1 MRRALCLS
9 LLGVAAA
16 WHPAASQCPDGTP
29 PPCGRPARAAA
40 APAPN
45 SVAVLYFTNASRD
58 SADEYLADGIT
69 EEIATSLARIA
80 RLHVVSPAV
89 VRRAQHAGGDDP
101 ARLARALG
109 VRHLVEGSLRR
120 AGPQAR
126 ITARLLGADAR
137 TTLWTDAYTRPTS
150 DLLALEAEIA
160 QQVASGVVGALLPN
174 ERRSL
179 ASARVDPEAH
189 DHVLRGNFLLA
200 RRSVDAIRRAIAEY
214 GAAVVADSEYA
225 LAWGRLSLGHAL
237 LRFWAGLAESR
248 TPEAESRQ
256 VRGERAAARSLQLD
270 SSLSD
275 PWAALGYL
283 RLYRDPIGMRGVLAA
298 FRRAVAVNP
307 GSAEAHHQLGT
318 GYMWHGDTVAARFEL
333 LRALELE
340 PGRLV
345 TFDNLSTLS
354 LVERRFAESLR
365 WADSALSVEPT
376 HTYAMVR
383 RAMALALLGDSAGAL
398 QAAESAERLVQSP
411 DLHHPRCVVL
421 GMLHLP
427 AARPECTR
435 VLGEA
440 RSALDSAVAYVSM
453 GDVERAAT
461 AYTVAAAAGREL
473 FLWLD
478 LLEPYLERLRADSRM
493 QRLMETLRPAEEP
506 R

>member
-1 MRRALCLS
+1 
-9 LLGVAAA
+9 V
-16 WHPAASQCPDGTP
+16 
-29 PPCGRPARAAA
+29 AA

-45 SVAVLYFTNASRD
+45 SVAVLYFANASRD
-58 SADEYLADGIT
+58 SADAYLADGIT

-80 RLHVVSPAV
+80 RLHVVSPVV
-89 VRRAQHAGGDDP
+89 VRRAQRASGDDP

-109 VRHLVEGSLRR
+109 VRHLVEGSVRR
-120 AGPQAR
+120 AGLEAR
-126 ITARLLGADAR
+126 ITARLLGPDAR

-160 QQVASGVVGALLPN
+160 QQVASGVVGALLPD

-179 ASARVDPEAH
+179 AAARVDPEAH

-214 GAAVVADSEYA
+214 EAAVAADSLYA
-225 LAWGRLSLGHAL
+225 AAWGRLALGHAL
-237 LRFWAGLAESR
+237 LRFWAGLADSR
-248 TPEAESRQ
+248 TPEAESLQ

-275 PWAALGYL
+275 SWAALGYL
-283 RLYRDPIGMRGVLAA
+283 RLYRDPIGMRGVLGA
-298 FRRAVAVNP
+298 FRRAVAGNP
-307 GSAEAHHQLGT
+307 NSAEAHHQLGT
-318 GYMWHGDTVAARFEL
+318 GYLWYGDTVASRVEL

-365 WADSALSVEPT
+365 WADSALAVEPT
-376 HTYAMVR
+376 HTYALVR
-383 RAMALALLGDSAGAL
+383 RAMAFALLGDSAGAL
-398 QAAESAERLVQSP
+398 LAAESAERLVRSP
-411 DLHHPRCVVL
+411 DLHHPQCVVL

-427 AARPECTR
+427 AARPVCNAA
-435 VLGEA
+435 LGEA
-440 RSALDSAVAYVSM
+440 RSALDSAEAYVSM

-461 AYTVAAAAGREL
+461 AYAAAVQSGRSL
-473 FLWLD
+473 FLWLG
-478 LLEPYLERLRADSRM
+478 LMEPYLEPLQSDPRFP
-493 QRLMETLRPAEEP
+493 RLMEALRPAEGP